1 MPPFLP
7 GCPIRAVLVGLFG
20 AVLLTTPAAL
30 AQQVAVDDAGITE
43 PGACQLEAWVGRLG
57 GWVLPACTPFSRTE
71 LTLGVGYVDEPHGD
85 YAHRRTEVFGE
96 AKVNLIPDDL
106 GTVGVSVVAGAGWGF
121 EAGLPFEG
129 AYAYF
134 PATYTLPTERALVHA
149 NLGWAYETGA
159 RQHVA
164 LYGLR
169 ADLAL
174 HDRVTVLAEAF
185 GVGTAVGAQGGL
197 RVSVLPDLLALDATY
212 GATLRGDAPDLG
224 FTLGLSLTPAP
235 FFRPLRL

>member
-1 MPPFLP
+1 MPPFFP
-7 GCPIRAVLVGLFG
+7 GCPIRAVLAGLFV
-20 AVLLTTPAAL
+20 AALLSAPAL

-57 GWVLPACTPFSRTE
+57 GWALPACTPFSRTE
-71 LTLGVGYVDEPHGD
+71 LTLGIGYADEPHGD
-85 YAHRRTEVFGE
+85 HSHRHTEVFGE
-96 AKVNLIPDDL
+96 AKVNLLPDDP

-129 AYAYF
+129 VYAYV

-159 RQHVA
+159 EQLVA

-169 ADLAL
+169 TDLGV
-174 HDRVTVLAEAF
+174 HERVTVLAEVF
-185 GVGTAVGAQGGL
+185 GIGTAVGAQGGL
-197 RVSVLPDLLALDATY
+197 RLSILPELLTLDATY

-224 FTLGLSLTPAP
+224 FTVGVSLTPAP
-235 FFRPLRL
+235 FFRPVRL